1 MPRLLPLLIAALL
14 TAAVPRTSALEPLD
28 APALHTTLRDLID
41 THPTAKRTHVALK
54 VIDLETG
61 EVLFDQNSDKLFTP
75 ASNLKIYTS
84 AAALDLLGP
93 EYRWTTKVLTCDVH
107 QDGVLKDGVFIEGGG
122 DPMFDTVQLAAI
134 TAKLLESPDADFF
147 GCDFGV
153 ATREGWDQVPL
164 KGPGWMWDDDPDY
177 YNMSIQSLMLNFN
190 VIEFT
195 ISPGESIGSSVK
207 VRSNPLV
214 FRQRKD
220 HGIPIKDRNGTDYRL
235 IYNTGNT
242 TDSGRTNATID
253 RKPFDHYFFATGD
266 MPIGSKSTT
275 INASVHEPSDWI
287 CSVFIQQLVDQN
299 ANFSKF
305 PRVVTVKPAE
315 AAFHFNLSSEPSTLS
330 IFRSEE
336 ERILV
341 EHQGKT
347 NAEAVKHF
355 LKVSENAVGEMLLL
369 TLSEKFGEGE
379 QVSWPSGAKVIS
391 DWLVNTA
398 GLEDGSFRL
407 VDGSGLSRYNLIS
420 ADSSIRLLAYMKN
433 ESEHFEPFF
442 DGLPIYQVA
451 LPEGGKWGGVPVAE
465 FDAERVFAKPGG
477 MSGVSTIS
485 GYVQTLDGRWL
496 AFSLLGNG
504 YIGSSAPVRDL
515 RNQVWAELVRYQ
527 PAAVAVPA
535 DGVSP

>member
-1 MPRLLPLLIAALL
+1 MPRLLPLLITALL
-14 TAAVPRTSALEPLD
+14 TAPALRTSALEPLD

-54 VIDLETG
+54 VTDLETG

-84 AAALDLLGP
+84 AAALALLGP
-93 EYRWTTKVLTCDVH
+93 EHRWTTRIVTSDTKD
-107 QDGVLKDGVFIEGGG
+107 DGILKRIISIESDG
-122 DPMFDTVQLAAI
+122 DPMFDTAQLSQLADE
-134 TAKLLESPDADFF
+134 LLKHPDAKQIDASVS
-147 GCDFGV
+147 V
-153 ATREGWDQVPL
+153 ATRDEWSDVPL

-177 YNMSIQSLMLNFN
+177 YNMSIQSVMLNFN
-190 VIEFT
+190 VADFVAK
-195 ISPGESIGSSVK
+195 SGSDGPVITN
-207 VRSNPLV
+207 RPPTYLLV
-214 FRQRKD
+214 D
-220 HGIPIKDRNGTDYRL
+220 GTVHGRGPSSGQEYRLNAWSDKSQSETEKFAIDRNPFDPQFFLRGKL
-235 IYNTGNT
+235 PS
-242 TDSGRTNATID
+242 DSGPVEFALTVHDPKHWIGHVFLQMLID
-253 RKPFDHYFFATGD
+253 R
-266 MPIGSKSTT
+266 
-275 INASVHEPSDWI
+275 E
-287 CSVFIQQLVDQN
+287 
-299 ANFSKF
+299 ANFGNKPLYSDPLMSF
-305 PRVVTVKPAE
+305 PAYGGGY
-315 AAFHFNLSSEPSTLS
+315 A
-330 IFRSEE
+330 RSRSE

-341 EHQGKT
+341 EQRGKT

-433 ESEHFEPFF
+433 DSEHFEPFF
-442 DGLPIYQVA
+442 DGLPIYKVT
-451 LPEGGKWGGVPVAE
+451 LPEGGQWGGVPVAE
-465 FDAERVFAKPGG
+465 FDSERVFAKPGG